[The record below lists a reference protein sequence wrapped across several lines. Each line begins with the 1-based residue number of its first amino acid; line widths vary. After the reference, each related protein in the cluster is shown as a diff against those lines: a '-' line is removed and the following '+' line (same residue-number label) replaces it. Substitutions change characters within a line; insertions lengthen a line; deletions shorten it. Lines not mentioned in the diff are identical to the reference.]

1 MGNISYRLGKKMSAD
16 EIKDSIKGNTEL
28 TDSFEGV
35 LAHLAANEIDLAKT
49 PVTMGP
55 MLTMDTEK
63 EVFIGEYSEW
73 ANMYL
78 KRNYREP
85 FVVPDNV

>member
-1 MGNISYRLGKKMSAD
+1 MSAN
-16 EIKDSIKGNTEL
+16 EIKDSISANAEL
-28 TDSFEGV
+28 TDSYERM

-63 EVFIGEYSEW
+63 EVFIGEHSEW

-78 KRNYREP
+78 RRNYREP